1 MTERATIG
9 KEKKMREKNIFSKQ
23 TYICIGMS
31 SVVIHTF
38 IFHHG
43 LSRLQG
49 HEIGGWLHH
58 GQVTAQ
64 GHIDNPMRGFFFKK
78 CVTTTVAAL

>member
-9 KEKKMREKNIFSKQ
+9 KEKKMQEKNIFSKQ

-43 LSRLQG
+43 LSRLHG

-64 GHIDNPMRGFFFKK
+64 GHIDNPMRGFLK
-78 CVTTTVAAL
+78 